1 MQTLQ
6 VIGILIV
13 FLTMVALLM
22 TRKISV
28 IIALPV
34 AGFLFCLIAGIPFM
48 SSDPEV
54 KTTIMTSVLE
64 KGAYSMASTMG
75 AAIFGAI
82 FGSVLNHTGISKSI
96 IRKAAELAGDKPLP
110 VALALL
116 VAGALIFSGATFVGI
131 TIMVGT
137 IALPI
142 MMSVGISPLLA
153 ATVMLCGQA
162 LGSGLN
168 VSTWAIYKNTLGL
181 DIAIVGKY
189 TPFILVP
196 MGITAVFMIVYHLKR
211 EKRVRRAWA
220 MPAKSDAIEE
230 KSVPTIALI
239 APIIPIVI
247 VLVFKFDVIPA
258 LMIGII
264 CACLLTMPKKPL
276 HLVTKCFV
284 EGIQNVAGALAVII
298 GVGIIYT
305 AVRTPEV
312 LKVLEPVI
320 TVIAPRSPLAFV
332 VVFGFLAPFALYRG
346 PLNMYG
352 MGAGLAAIFAAV
364 GMNPVAAMFGLRTD
378 AYLQVSTCPTNS
390 QNVWVADFTK
400 TEVNDIMKRH
410 VVFLWPACI
419 ITAVLGA
426 IIIF

>member
-1 MQTLQ
+1 MESLQ
-6 VIGILIV
+6 AIGILVV
-13 FLTMVALLM
+13 FLGMVILLM

-28 IIALPV
+28 IIALTIAAV
-34 AGFLFCLIAGIPFM
+34 LFCLIAGMPFM
-48 SSDPEV
+48 SSDASV
-54 KTTIMTSVLE
+54 TTIMTNVLE
-64 KGAYSMASTMG
+64 KGSYAMASTMG

-82 FGSVLNHTGISKSI
+82 FGAILNNTGISKSI

-116 VAGALIFSGATFVGI
+116 AAAALIFSGATFVGI

-168 VSTWAIYKNTLGL
+168 VSTWAIYQNTFGL
-181 DIAIVGKY
+181 EMGTIGQY
-189 TPFILVP
+189 TPYILVP
-196 MGITAVFMIVYHLKR
+196 MAVTAVLMIIYHIRK
-211 EKRVRRAWA
+211 EKTVRRAWA
-220 MPAKSDAIEE
+220 MPTKADAVEE
-230 KSVPTIALI
+230 KPVRAIALL
-239 APIIPIVI
+239 APIIPITI
-247 VLVFKFDVIPA
+247 VLAFDFDVIPA

-264 CACLLTMPKKPL
+264 AAVVLATPKRPL
-276 HLVTKCFV
+276 QLITKCFI
-284 EGIQNVAGALAVII
+284 EGIQNVAGALAVLI
-298 GVGIIYT
+298 GVGIIFT

-312 LKVLEPVI
+312 LAVLEPVI
-320 TVIAPRSPLAFV
+320 TKIAPQSP
-332 VVFGFLAPFALYRG
+332 VVFILFFGVLAPLALYRG

-352 MGAGLAAIFAAV
+352 MGAGLAGILAAV
-364 GMNPVAAMFGLRTD
+364 GVNPVAAMFGLRTD
-378 AYLQVSTCPTNS
+378 AFLQVSSCPTNS

-410 VVFLWPACI
+410 VVFVWPACL
-419 ITAVLGA
+419 ITAIIGA
-426 IIIF
+426 IMLF

>member
-6 VIGILIV
+6 AIGILVV
-13 FLTMVALLM
+13 FLAMVVLLM

-54 KTTIMTSVLE
+54 KTTIMTDVLE
-64 KGAYSMASTMG
+64 KGAYAMASTMG

-116 VAGALIFSGATFVGI
+116 VAAALIFSGATFVGI

-153 ATVMLCGQA
+153 ATVLLCGQA

-168 VSTWAIYKNTLGL
+168 VSTWAIYQNTLGL
-181 DIAIVGKY
+181 DIAVIGKY

-196 MGITAVFMIVYHLKR
+196 MAITAVAMIVYNLKR
-211 EKRVRRAWA
+211 EKHVRRAWA
-220 MPAKSDAIEE
+220 MPTEADTEGE
-230 KSVPTIALI
+230 KPVRGISLI
-239 APIIPIVI
+239 TPIIPIVI
-247 VLVFKFDVIPA
+247 VLAFKFDVIPA

-264 CACLLTMPKKPL
+264 CACILATPKKPL
-276 HLVTKCFV
+276 QLITKCFV

-305 AVRTPEV
+305 AVRTPQV
-312 LKVLEPVI
+312 LAVLEPII
-320 TVIAPRSPLAFV
+320 TVIAPKNPLVFII
-332 VVFGFLAPFALYRG
+332 VFGILAPFALYRG

-410 VVFLWPACI
+410 IIFLWPACI
-419 ITAVLGA
+419 ITAAIGA
-426 IIIF
+426 IMIF

>member
-1 MQTLQ
+1 MQILQ
-6 VIGILIV
+6 VIGILVI
-13 FLTMVALLM
+13 FLTMVVLLM

-34 AGFLFCLIAGIPFM
+34 AGLLFSIVAGIPFM

-82 FGSVLNHTGISKSI
+82 FGSILNHTGISKSI

-116 VAGALIFSGATFVGI
+116 AAAALIFSGATFVGI

-153 ATVMLCGQA
+153 ASVMLCGQA
-162 LGSGLN
+162 IGSGMN
-168 VSTWAIYKNTLGL
+168 VSTWAIYQSTLGL
-181 DIAIVGKY
+181 EIDIIGKY

-196 MGITAVFMIVYHLKR
+196 MVITAVAMIVYNLRK
-211 EKRVRRAWA
+211 EKTLRKAWA
-220 MPAKSDAIEE
+220 MPTKADADEE
-230 KSVPTIALI
+230 KPVRTISLI
-239 APIIPIVI
+239 APIIPIAI
-247 VLVFKFDVIPA
+247 VLAFDFDVIPA

-264 CACLLTMPKKPL
+264 SACLLTTPKRPL
-276 HLVTKCFV
+276 QLITKCFV
-284 EGIQNVAGALAVII
+284 EGIQNVAGALAVLI
-298 GVGIIYT
+298 GVGIIFT
-305 AVRTPEV
+305 AVRTPQV
-312 LKVLEPVI
+312 LEVLEPVI
-320 TVIAPRSPLAFV
+320 SIIAPKSPL
-332 VVFGFLAPFALYRG
+332 VFILIFGVLSPFALYRG

-364 GMNPVAAMFGLRTD
+364 GMNPIAAMFGLRTD

-410 VVFLWPACI
+410 IVFLWPACV
-419 ITAVLGA
+419 ITAVIGA
-426 IIIF
+426 IMIF